1 METTETYIFV
11 YYVRKGKTFFL
22 KFIIFSLKYI
32 FNFYSTN
39 FFDNKYFKKR
49 LNKYKK
55 FKERYLM

>member
-1 METTETYIFV
+1 METTETYTFV
-11 YYVRKGKTFFL
+11 YYVHKGKTFLL

-55 FKERYLM
+55 FKERYLI

>member
-1 METTETYIFV
+1 METTETYTFV

>member
-1 METTETYIFV
+1 METTETYTFV

-55 FKERYLM
+55 FKERYLI